1 MGHLACGLEDCAQG
15 ALGGQ
20 GEAVVSGFAVDKEA
34 AALGRI
40 VGGFSAGRVALLAA
54 DKQQPNPKSCRAQR
68 LGGCYLSG
76 ENALGVADAATIKEF
91 SVFCEGDVRRHGVQ
105 VRGKDQ
111 IGRLS
116 GNARIDVPARAG
128 GQALRWL
135 LYRRLFYLPSA
146 PCEKICQEI
155 AHRTFM
161 VCSGLDFAQLASQP
175 DRVNGFDGRFSAQV
189 IGHGAARIPYAVFCA
204 FKNAGLPP
212 LEP

>member
-1 MGHLACGLEDCAQG
+1 
-15 ALGGQ
+15 
-20 GEAVVSGFAVDKEA
+20 VSRCVE
-34 AALGRI
+34 
-40 VGGFSAGRVALLAA
+40 
-54 DKQQPNPKSCRAQR
+54 
-68 LGGCYLSG
+68 
-76 ENALGVADAATIKEF
+76 
-91 SVFCEGDVRRHGVQ
+91 
-105 VRGKDQ
+105 KDQ

-204 FKNAGLPP
+204 FKNAGLLPWSLRRP
-212 LEP
+212 VQSEL